1 MYFSQLPSHP
11 GLGVAGGCWNPG
23 IIFLTERGSGMGKAT
38 GVCCQGGCF
47 PSLVLR
53 SLDDRGGVGGE
64 L

>member
-1 MYFSQLPSHP
+1 
-11 GLGVAGGCWNPG
+11 
-23 IIFLTERGSGMGKAT
+23 MGKAT